1 MEALTE
7 LGHMYEEGG
16 INDKVTGKFH
26 KLTKKSIDKAREH
39 YKEAS
44 DQGCALAMNYLG
56 MIAFCHDK
64 DLKLAVQYIS

>member
-1 MEALTE
+1 
-7 LGHMYEEGG
+7 MYEEGG

-26 KLTKKSIDKAREH
+26 KLIKKSIDKAREH